1 VVIAAAVVTRAR
13 HVPAQLGLA
22 SRDIGPRLR
31 ATNDGPGNRL
41 REAYGSFMELGPG
54 VSAGWAG
61 PMGCSVA
68 DEQRCVGREEPPAE
82 EHEGCEGIRRVA
94 ALEVGAAATT

>member
-1 VVIAAAVVTRAR
+1 
-13 HVPAQLGLA
+13 
-22 SRDIGPRLR
+22 
-31 ATNDGPGNRL
+31 
-41 REAYGSFMELGPG
+41 MELGPG